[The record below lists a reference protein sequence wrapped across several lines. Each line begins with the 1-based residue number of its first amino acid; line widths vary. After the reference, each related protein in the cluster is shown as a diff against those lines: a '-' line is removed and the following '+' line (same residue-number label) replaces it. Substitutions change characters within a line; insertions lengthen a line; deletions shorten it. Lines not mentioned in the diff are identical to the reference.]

1 MLPKFSCSDILPE
14 FSMGMSLLRSLNDT
28 VLVFCPEEPV
38 QWQTQNFSLHIYH
51 SWAKKKAWYT
61 LLIFLE
67 TNCSSFL
74 GPSVLMPDLKDILFE
89 K

>member
-1 MLPKFSCSDILPE
+1 MLPKFSCSDIFLE
-14 FSMGMSLLRSLNDT
+14 FSKGMSVLRSLNDT

-51 SWAKKKAWYT
+51 SWDKKKAWYI

-74 GPSVLMPDLKDILFE
+74 GPSILMPDLKDILFE